1 MGSRRQARECALQ
14 ALYMCDSLDDWS
26 KSALELFFDNFHPE
40 FALKDGQEQVKNSAF
55 AHVLVDGVIENRLS
69 VDRFIGM
76 ASQNW
81 TVGRMSRVDRNI
93 LRLGTFEICFLP
105 DVPPNVSIN
114 EAIEVAKR
122 FGADESPMFIN
133 GVLDRVA
140 GDFKRGIL
148 IPTSFEVPVKKV
160 INQ

>member
-26 KSALELFFDNFHPE
+26 SLTIEMFFKNFHPDFILE
-40 FALKDGQEQVKNSAF
+40 NGEEKVKNSSF
-55 AHVLVDGVIENRLS
+55 AHVLVEGVIENLTS

-81 TVGRMSRVDRNI
+81 TVSRMSRVDRNI
-93 LRLGTFEICFLP
+93 LRVAAFEICFLP

-122 FGADESPMFIN
+122 FGA
-133 GVLDRVA
+133 
-140 GDFKRGIL
+140 
-148 IPTSFEVPVKKV
+148 
-160 INQ
+160 